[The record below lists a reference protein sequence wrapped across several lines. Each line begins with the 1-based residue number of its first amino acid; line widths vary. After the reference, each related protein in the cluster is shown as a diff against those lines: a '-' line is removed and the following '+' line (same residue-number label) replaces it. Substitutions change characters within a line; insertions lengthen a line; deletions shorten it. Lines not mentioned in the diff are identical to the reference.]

1 MFKMYRLTVQDQND
15 PDSKRQYTCGEKE
28 KDFYLQVFSGHYN
41 IKVEELFYSQEDLEE
56 KSWLFR

>member
-41 IKVEELFYSQEDLEE
+41 IKVEELFYSQEDSEE
-56 KSWLFR
+56 KS